1 MSLFVLDLSSSPGY
15 CYQFVVSLNL
25 NLIMGLMYLGV
36 KISYYYINPFTLVSL
51 KLWNLFCQMWKLQ
64 LLLLICLFLLS
75 IWLVRFCFFFFQPF
89 IFSLCISL
97 DILLDFVCIFWL
109 GDLVDLNL
117 GLLPFVINWVFC
129 PFVDKN
135 SSLC

>member
-15 CYQFVVSLNL
+15 HYPFSVSLNL

-36 KISYYYINPFTLVSL
+36 KISYYYINPFTLTCILVAL
-51 KLWNLFCQMWKLQ
+51 KSILSNMKIVTPAFYLFIFALH
-64 LLLLICLFLLS
+64 
-75 IWLVRFCFFFFQPF
+75 LVGTFFFFQPF
-89 IFSLCISL
+89 ILSLCISL
-97 DILLDFVCIFWL
+97 DIPLDFVCIFCL

-117 GLLPFVINWVFC
+117 GLLSFDINWLSC